1 MGDPGGEGVG
11 WVMDSALFVGP
22 VEERNGCG
30 SEGRLGQ
37 SACVGGSLIDRG
49 ERYDPSQRRLRM
61 KGLVARGRIEDHERT
76 R

>member
-37 SACVGGSLIDRG
+37 SACVGRG
-49 ERYDPSQRRLRM
+49 VVETGEVLEADPSQRRLDC
-61 KGLVARGRIEDHERT
+61 A
-76 R
+76 